1 MADSPKPPPIEEIR
15 IGTVKAAI
23 WKNDTKG
30 GVYYNVTFSRLYR
43 TDEGD
48 WRESSS
54 FGRHDLLALAKVA
67 DDAHTRVLELRGE
80 LEGDDG

>member
-1 MADSPKPPPIEEIR
+1 MTASPKPPPIDEVR

-30 GVYYNVTFSRLYR
+30 GVYYNVTLGRLYR
-43 TDEGD
+43 YEGD
-48 WRESSS
+48 WRESAS

-67 DDAHTRVLELRGE
+67 DAAHTRVLELRGE
-80 LEGDDG
+80 LEGADG

>member
-1 MADSPKPPPIEEIR
+1 MTTSPDQPIAEVR

-23 WKNDTKG
+23 WKNDTEG
-30 GVYYNVTFSRLYR
+30 GVYHNVTFSRLYR

-48 WRESSS
+48 WRSTTS
-54 FGRHDLLALAKVA
+54 FRGHELLLLAKVA
-67 DDAHTRVLELRGE
+67 DAAHTRVLELWSGS

>member
-1 MADSPKPPPIEEIR
+1 MTASPKPPPIEEIR

-23 WKNDTKG
+23 WENDTKR
-30 GVYYNVTFSRLYR
+30 GVYHNVTFGRLYR
-43 TDEGD
+43 YDGD

-54 FGRHDLLALAKVA
+54 FGRHDLLSLAKLA
-67 DDAHTRVLELRGE
+67 DAAHTRVLELRGE